1 MNQIFI
7 GIILILGLGGYW
19 LFQENITLKAN
30 NLVLE
35 SAVATQQE
43 TMDAM
48 QASFEKQSNALQN
61 MSQENARI
69 EAEKAEYLQIFAR
82 HNLNSLAVAKPG
94 LIETRINKG
103 TDTVFEG
110 ITNDTKALYEL
121 NSPTINN

>member
-1 MNQIFI
+1 MNQVFI
-7 GIILILGLGGYW
+7 GIILILGMSTYY
-19 LFQENITLKAN
+19 FYSDNVTLKAN

-35 SAVATQQE
+35 GAVATQQD

-48 QASFEKQSNALQN
+48 TASFEKQSNALQN
-61 MSQENARI
+61 MSAENARI
-69 EAEKAEYLQIFAR
+69 EAEKQEYLQIFAR

-110 ITNDTKALYEL
+110 ITNDSKALYEL
-121 NSPTINN
+121 NSPSTSN